1 MQTLILK
8 VDDKVY
14 KDILS
19 LLTGKEGII
28 IEKPS
33 QVENIKNLF
42 KKKVKTFKK
51 IDDPLEWQKK
61 IRSEWD

>member
-19 LLTGKEGII
+19 LLTSKEGII